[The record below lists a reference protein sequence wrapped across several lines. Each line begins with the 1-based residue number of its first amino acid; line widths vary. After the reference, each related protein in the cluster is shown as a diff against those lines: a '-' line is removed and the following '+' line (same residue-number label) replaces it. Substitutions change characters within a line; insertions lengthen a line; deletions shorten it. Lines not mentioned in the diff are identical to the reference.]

1 MKFIF
6 AFFLSV
12 ILFSACNQSSSNDY
26 KKGYQDGYA
35 DGLKVATTNNNVVV
49 NPNPTRNN
57 QDPNSNPTT
66 QKNRDRNADGVPQQ
80 AITVLEYIKKN
91 NAAPDGFVGGRHFGN
106 YEHLL
111 PERDAAGNR
120 IKYQEWDVNADKPN
134 KSRGPQRLVTGS
146 DGRSWFTNNHYKS
159 FTQIK

>member
-12 ILFSACNQSSSNDY
+12 FFFTSCNHTTDY

-35 DGLKVATTNNNVVV
+35 DGIKATESNNAVVV
-49 NPNPTRNN
+49 NPNSKSNN

-66 QKNRDRNADGVPQQ
+66 QKNRDRSADGVPQN
-80 AITVLEYIKKN
+80 AISVLDYVKKN
-91 NAAPDGFVGGRHFGN
+91 HAAPDGFVGGRHFGN

-120 IKYQEWDVNADKPN
+120 IEYQEWDVNADKPN
-134 KSRGPQRLVTGS
+134 KNRGEQRLVTGS
-146 DGRSWFTNNHYKS
+146 DGRNWYSNNHYKS